1 MSENNDVQDEPASQQ
16 VYMTK
21 EKNYSP
27 FSVLMSVY
35 MKEKPKYLDEALTS
49 IENQTV
55 VPSEIVLVED
65 GPLSTELQKVIDIH
79 RRKFTNTFKVIKAI
93 YNQGLG
99 QSLRLGTQFVSTD
112 WIARMDSD
120 DISVPDRFEIQLKE
134 INKHPELALIG
145 GQVQEFANSTL
156 NIVGYRRVPTSESL
170 LRQFIKWRSPFN
182 HPTVMIKKKA
192 LQQVGGYVSY
202 GNLEDYYLWARI
214 IVNNYHIANV
224 DQVLVKMRVDE
235 GMYQRRGGISN
246 IKYFYRLRSFL
257 FEHGLSSRREKIL
270 ANIIMTINILIP
282 GIIRK
287 FIYQHV
293 MHRLNSKKKR
303 ESF

>member
-1 MSENNDVQDEPASQQ
+1 
-16 VYMTK
+16 
-21 EKNYSP
+21 
-27 FSVLMSVY
+27 

-79 RRKFTNTFKVIKAI
+79 RRKFTNTFKVIKSI

-235 GMYQRRGGISN
+235 GMYQRRGEN
-246 IKYFYRLRSFL
+246 I
-257 FEHGLSSRREKIL
+257 
-270 ANIIMTINILIP
+270 
-282 GIIRK
+282 
-287 FIYQHV
+287 
-293 MHRLNSKKKR
+293 
-303 ESF
+303 